1 LDIAYNPYRLQAGP
15 LFQFDTTGALTPV
28 PGQERYVLDRSS
40 KFTFHFA
47 VGQAF

>member
-1 LDIAYNPYRLQAGP
+1 
-15 LFQFDTTGALTPV
+15 V
-28 PGQERYVLDRSS
+28 PGQESFIKARGS